1 MGIQVLQHAIS
12 LTTNG
17 NKCFKL
23 THELLFEMKDD
34 VHDVLDIVC
43 NINSALSK
51 CCLLYKC

>member
-1 MGIQVLQHAIS
+1 MGIQVLHYVIS

-17 NKCFKL
+17 NKFLKL
-23 THELLFEMKDD
+23 THELLFEKKD
-34 VHDVLDIVC
+34 VHDMLDIVC